1 MNEWFLFAFI
11 AAIFSACW
19 SISIKMSNNYFTTK
33 SITSIMGLV
42 NFILNLI
49 VFIYF
54 GSEFSF
60 NKYAVA
66 SGVFLMLVI
75 HFFSQALIKVNNPG
89 IPTALLRFQVVITFF
104 MSLYFFNSKF
114 EYLKLVFILL
124 MIVGIFLLLGK
135 KSTDDNK
142 LEKKKDNTYL
152 LYVLGSIISFSIYDI
167 FIKKASAETGII
179 NNVLITSGVATILF
193 IIVQFAIDK
202 NIGLIEILN
211 QKDSHISFF
220 NNNKYLLPLLS
231 GLFLFCQ
238 QIFLIQ
244 SIKLSPNPAYSKAIL
259 ASQILITTL
268 VSQFLFKNAKIATT
282 QIIGMLIVLGAVLGM
297 TFE

>member
-49 VFIYF
+49 VFIYY

-60 NKYAVA
+60 NKYAVT

-75 HFFSQALIKVNNPG
+75 HFLSQALIRVNNPG

-104 MSLYFFNSKF
+104 LSLYFFNSKF
-114 EYLKLVFILL
+114 EYLKLLFILL
-124 MIVGIFLLLGK
+124 MIVGIFLILLGK
-135 KSTDDNK
+135 KSKDK
-142 LEKKKDNTYL
+142 KEKKDNTYL

-179 NNVLITSGVATILF
+179 NNVLITSGVSAILF
-193 IIVQFAIDK
+193 IIVQFATDK

-211 QKDSHISFF
+211 PKDRHNSFP
-220 NNNKYLLPLLS
+220 NKYLSPLLS
-231 GLFLFCQ
+231 GLFLFCT

-244 SIKLSPNPAYSKAIL
+244 SIKLSPNPAYPKAIL

-268 VSQFLFKNAKIATT
+268 VSQFIFKNAKIATT